1 MTMFFANGRVI
12 DVILALV
19 IAEAGGLLLLRR
31 MTGRGVGSSALLA
44 NLAAGGF
51 LLAALRCGLSGAGD
65 AWIGLCLTLALVAH
79 LADLRARW
87 FA

>member
-1 MTMFFANGRVI
+1 MTMLFANGRVI
-12 DVILALV
+12 DFILALV
-19 IAEAGGLLLLRR
+19 VAEGAALLVLRR
-31 MTGRGVGSSALLA
+31 ATGRGVGPSALLA

-51 LLAALRCGLSGAGD
+51 LLAALRFGLSGAGD
-65 AWIGLCLTLALVAH
+65 AWIGVCLALALVAH